1 MGDQKATTL
10 AKAKKELEELYL
22 GVPDDSV
29 NLTFQDL
36 AQVIEKKKTALSP
49 SSSNTTTEFKPN
61 NNNITS
67 SSSLAKLPSIDF
79 NKSIQAAAS
88 STFQNHHRSEE
99 GGGGGGEHLWGPHD
113 GGHHYQHQHQH
124 QHQQQQQHHGH
135 HGGGSNLHAIGGG
148 VHMHAYG
155 DDDDTSHVSGMTS
168 VAYGGGGLERGGR
181 RRPGVP
187 HSNICTVCSN
197 YIYICRHRCLVCGR
211 VYCRQCVSIGMGEM
225 TEGRK
230 CIECLGRRFS
240 QRYIHKAGN
249 VGCCMGYRSGMKQ
262 QELKWAEKGPRR
274 SGTYTDQNRYRCGG
288 NSTAMMTS
296 SISRS
301 PVGPAT
307 PRTPRSPRNISN
319 STPNSFV
326 MSSPYSPY
334 SPSINHH
341 PMPF

>member
-49 SSSNTTTEFKPN
+49 SSSNTTTELIKPN
-61 NNNITS
+61 NNNMTSS

-88 STFQNHHRSEE
+88 STFQNHHRPEE
-99 GGGGGGEHLWGPHD
+99 GGGGGSDEHLWGPRG
-113 GGHHYQHQHQH
+113 GGHHQHQH
-124 QHQQQQQHHGH
+124 HGH
-135 HGGGSNLHAIGGG
+135 GHGGGSNLHAIGGG

-155 DDDDTSHVSGMTS
+155 DDDDMSHVSGMTS
-168 VAYGGGGLERGGR
+168 VAYGGHGGLERGGR

-249 VGCCMGYRSGMKQ
+249 VGCCMGYRSGVKQ

-274 SGTYTDQNRYRCGG
+274 SGTDQNTYRCGG
-288 NSTAMMTS
+288 NSTTMLVTS

-307 PRTPRSPRNISN
+307 PRTPRSPRNIN
-319 STPNSFV
+319 TNNTPNSFV